1 MKKIFIAAGLMVL
14 IGTNVQA
21 QDQTPGV
28 MGSPSFGIYGG
39 VNFQNI
45 NGKDAGGKD
54 LKNSLVTK
62 YHFGINYE
70 IPLAPDFY
78 FAPGLQITAKGTE
91 GPVTYTDNTSTRT
104 INRELSLTYLEV
116 PLNLVFKPLVG
127 NGHFILGFGP
137 YLGYALA
144 GKAKFDGDGA
154 PGETDLVFGKT
165 ANANDVNN
173 LVYFKKMDI
182 GANAFFGYQF
192 MSGLNFIFNAQLGL
206 VNINSDTNTDLANK
220 NTGFGIS
227 AGYRF

>member
-1 MKKIFIAAGLMVL
+1 LATDILFL
-14 IGTNVQA
+14 
-21 QDQTPGV
+21 
-28 MGSPSFGIYGG
+28 
-39 VNFQNI
+39 
-45 NGKDAGGKD
+45 D
-54 LKNSLVTK
+54 L
-62 YHFGINYE
+62 
-70 IPLAPDFY
+70 
-78 FAPGLQITAKGTE
+78 
-91 GPVTYTDNTSTRT
+91 
-104 INRELSLTYLEV
+104 
-116 PLNLVFKPLVG
+116 
-127 NGHFILGFGP
+127 GP

-165 ANANDVNN
+165 ANSNDVNN

-206 VNINSDTNTDLANK
+206 VNINSDTNTELANK

>member
-1 MKKIFIAAGLMVL
+1 MKKLKVVAVL
-14 IGTNVQA
+14 ILLCGLNVQA
-21 QDQTPGV
+21 QDPNPGV

-78 FAPGLQITAKGTE
+78 FSPGLQLTAKGTK
-91 GPVTYTDNTSTRT
+91 GPVTYTDIVSTRT

-116 PLNLVFKPLVG
+116 PLNLIFKPLVG
-127 NGHFILGFGP
+127 NGHFVLGFGP

-144 GKAKFDGDGA
+144 GNAKFDGDAA
-154 PGETDLVFGKT
+154 PDEADLEFGKT
-165 ANANDVNN
+165 ANTNDANN
-173 LVYFKKMDI
+173 LIYFKKMDI
-182 GANAFFGYQF
+182 GANAFFGYEF
-192 MSGLNFIFNAQLGL
+192 MNGLNFIFNAQLGL
-206 VNINSDTNTDLANK
+206 VNINSDTNTELANK